1 MICSKHWF
9 LKCSFPAYAC
19 CSFGNAAIS
28 ASKSFCVI
36 SSPATTARM
45 FWLSIVISPLIE
57 MCLMI
62 YYITNPLYFVDLVC
76 EIRYNNVDFKAT
88 FQNKDMEVR

>member
-1 MICSKHWF
+1 MERVE
-9 LKCSFPAYAC
+9 CSFAAFC
-19 CSFGNAAIS
+19 KIVLRNAAIS

-57 MCLMI
+57 MCLKI